1 MQTEQLNQGSE
12 EWLQARIGKCT
23 GSRFND
29 ACSFTRA
36 GSETAARRNYKYQ
49 IIAERL
55 TNEQQDFYTNRAMDW
70 GTDTED
76 SARLAYEFKT
86 GHDVKQVGMLVH
98 PELPDVGF
106 SPDGLVGDDG
116 AIEIK
121 CPETSTHIQT
131 LTSGKIPYKYL
142 EQVLGVMWV
151 TGRKWCDFIS
161 YDPRLPEDL
170 QMIVIRLNRDEQQIE
185 QLDSDIRTFL
195 IEVDK
200 EYDRVMGMR
209 DRQ

>member
-1 MQTEQLNQGSE
+1 MQSEQLVQGSD

-23 GSRFND
+23 GSRFHD
-29 ACSFTRA
+29 ACSFTRS
-36 GSETAARRNYKYQ
+36 GSESANRRNYKYQ

-55 TNEQQDFYTNRAMDW
+55 TGQQQDFYSNRAMEW
-70 GTDTED
+70 GTATED
-76 SARLAYEFKT
+76 SARLAYEFST
-86 GHDVKQVGMLVH
+86 GNDVEQVGMLVH
-98 PELPDVGF
+98 PELADVGF

-121 CPETSTHIQT
+121 CPETATHIQT
-131 LTSGKIPYKYL
+131 LTSGKIPAKYM

-170 QMIVIRLNRDEQQIE
+170 QIITVRLDRDAEQIAELDENIRE
-185 QLDSDIRTFL
+185 FL
-195 IEVDK
+195 ADVDK
-200 EYDRVMGMR
+200 EYEQVLKLRG
-209 DRQ
+209 